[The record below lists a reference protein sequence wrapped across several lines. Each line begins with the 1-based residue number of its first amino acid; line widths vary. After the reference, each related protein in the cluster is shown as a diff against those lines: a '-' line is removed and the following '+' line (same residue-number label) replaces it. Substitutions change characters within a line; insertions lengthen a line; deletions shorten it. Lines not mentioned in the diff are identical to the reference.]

1 VADEKHSW
9 LQGQRVSI
17 ATTAGHDGML
27 GASVAQSAS
36 QPDLQQ
42 AYGVFAREAR
52 TVEADDTPHTVNTDG
67 WPATQGAWQVLFPH
81 ITVILCFLHALL
93 KMRDRA
99 TKALHELFELVQT
112 RVWEAY
118 HAPNKR
124 AFAQRLRRLR
134 EWAKT
139 A

>member
-1 VADEKHSW
+1 M
-9 LQGQRVSI
+9 

-42 AYGVFAREAR
+42 AYGVFALEAR